1 MESILLGGLAL
12 AGLNSTK
19 EQKPDKNNIKKNK
32 LDDKYHTNISDK
44 MNKLEKT
51 QASNLSKS
59 IVQNKPEYFSQFDQL
74 RFDNISEPVAVT
86 DSHLT
91 ITGVNQNLQRSLD
104 LGNGYSGVED
114 GLNYGVVTKENFT
127 HNNMTPNTSKRDYTS
142 DSDRSSR
149 KLEAFTGVS
158 DFWVPKQEKYHLFEP
173 MKNLTYVNGMPVM
186 TDYLDDRYLAS
197 SKNNNGNL
205 PFENN
210 VKVRPG
216 LDGEVRQGLG
226 TVYRVM
232 PRDVDALRGENN
244 QKITYENKPLE
255 TIKKGEFRGP
265 DFNLT
270 KYKLPDFREQK
281 FDDLVKVRA
290 MNEGPKQTG
299 TFTDIITQRGDNDIN
314 YSGPAYNNNMGEGPS
329 KNKTKFEPSK
339 RMENYNDPTHG
350 IVAVNS
356 QLGYQSKN
364 SFVNRENQRTSTNV
378 DQPGPI
384 NKGEGGSYVI
394 DPNYVPLTTLREL
407 LIHGDTNIGVA
418 GAQQTGNYVFSNDFV
433 LPTTIRETTS
443 HNFVLGA
450 KGENNTGITQF
461 EDEARKTVKQTTL
474 SYRGGFANPTEK
486 TGIMVND
493 DIARTTIRQTTSVNT
508 PGANPAPAVSL
519 GVVKDYQN
527 DIAKTTTKQ
536 TTLSYRGG
544 FANPT
549 EKSNIVMLSD
559 KAKTTIRQ
567 TTSVQTP
574 GANPVSNV
582 SQSYSKDYKDIA
594 KTTIRQTTE
603 NNTYESGLHG
613 VDNHAGYSRDPKE
626 KAKPT
631 IKQTTLYATP
641 GMNIGFVDADGG
653 YTRDE
658 NDKARTTIKETT
670 HLTDYT
676 GGLAGDVNQP
686 MSHLATD
693 NMTIDER
700 RQITTYN
707 RSSNGG
713 KNVGGPQLNK
723 NTVKHNLKKTSV
735 YYVSAPGRGF
745 DQSVTPGRTQPYK
758 DDILENNKP
767 QLSYGD
773 YRTNNVFINT
783 LKDNPLVNDI
793 YHQKNV

>member
-32 LDDKYHTNISDK
+32 LDDKYHTNVSDK
-44 MNKLEKT
+44 MNRIEKN
-51 QASNLSKS
+51 QASNLTRS

-74 RFDNISEPVAVT
+74 RFDNISEPVPVT

-91 ITGVNQNLQRSLD
+91 VTGINQNLQRSLD
-104 LGNGYSGVED
+104 LVNGYSGVED

-127 HNNMTPNTSKRDYTS
+127 HNNMTPNTSKRDYTI

-197 SKNNNGNL
+197 SKNNMGNL

-210 VKVRPG
+210 MKVRPG

-232 PRDVDALRGENN
+232 PRSVDALRGENN
-244 QKITYENKPLE
+244 PKVSYESKPLE

-270 KYKLPDFREQK
+270 KYKLPDFREQN
-281 FDDLVKVRA
+281 FDDLVKGRA

-299 TFTDIITQRGDNDIN
+299 KYTDMVTQRGDNDIN

-364 SFVNRENQRTSTNV
+364 SFVNRENQRTTTNIE
-378 DQPGPI
+378 QPGPV
-384 NKGEGGSYVI
+384 NRGEGGSYVI

-407 LIHGDTNIGVA
+407 MIHGETNIGVA

-443 HNFVLGA
+443 HNFILGA
-450 KGENNTGITQF
+450 KGENATGIAQY
-461 EDEARKTVKQTTL
+461 EDEARKTVKETTL

-493 DIARTTIRQTTSVNT
+493 DVARTTIRQTTSVNT

-519 GVVKDYQN
+519 GVVKDYKN
-527 DIAKTTTKQ
+527 DVAKTTTKE

-549 EKSNIVMLSD
+549 ERSNIVMLSD

-574 GANPVSNV
+574 GANPVGNV
-582 SQSYSKDYKDIA
+582 PQSYAKDYTDIA

-613 VDNHAGYSRDPKE
+613 VDNHAGYARDQKE

-631 IKQTTLYATP
+631 IKQTTLYSTP
-641 GMNIGFVDADGG
+641 GMNVGFVDADGG

-686 MSHLATD
+686 MSHLAAD

-700 RQITTYN
+700 RQVTTYN

-713 KNVGGPQLNK
+713 KNVGGPQINK
-723 NTVKHNLKKTSV
+723 NTVKTNLKKTSV
-735 YYVSAPGRGF
+735 YYVSNPGRGF
-745 DQSVTPGRTQPYK
+745 DQSVTPSRTQPYK
-758 DDILENNKP
+758 DNLLENNKP

-773 YRTNNVFINT
+773 YRTNDVFINT